1 VLGPQLTVDQPLQ
14 DRAVQGL
21 AGDLGLMAKA
31 RPLLHR
37 HVVLPMIATAQSFTI
52 STKGMDYRL
61 FGRTGMRVS
70 VLGLGCGGFGGVGS
84 APELFGKGEDQRTA
98 FAIMDRA
105 WDAGINYFDT
115 ADSYGGGVSER
126 IIGAWLQERKV
137 RDRLVLSTK
146 VLYAIA
152 EGPTDR
158 SLSRRHITQAVEG
171 SLRRLQT
178 DYLDLYVIMEP
189 DPATPVEETLQTM
202 NDLMKAGKVRHI
214 GASNVTAPQ
223 LRESLAASD
232 RLGVHRYQSVQNG
245 YSLLER
251 GIEDDVLPLAAKE
264 RMAVTPFS
272 PTAGGLLTGKY
283 HFGEQ
288 PPPGSRVDLRPQPYQ
303 HLMTAAT
310 FHAIDA
316 LRDAA
321 AERGV
326 DMGALAL
333 AWVLSHPV
341 VTSAL
346 IGPRTVEQFR
356 PWLAAVDIHLTNADR
371 EAVASRMEAAVA

>member
-1 VLGPQLTVDQPLQ
+1 
-14 DRAVQGL
+14 
-21 AGDLGLMAKA
+21 
-31 RPLLHR
+31 
-37 HVVLPMIATAQSFTI
+37 
-52 STKGMDYRL
+52 MDYRAI
-61 FGRTGMRVS
+61 GRTGMRVS

-84 APELFGKGEDQRTA
+84 APELFGKGEDKAAA
-98 FAIMDRA
+98 FALMDRA

-115 ADSYGGGVSER
+115 ADSYGGGVSETMV
-126 IIGAWLQERKV
+126 GAWVKDRKV

-146 VLYAIA
+146 VFYAIA
-152 EGPTDR
+152 EGPNDR
-158 SLSRRHITQAVEG
+158 SLSRRHIMQAVDG

-189 DPATPVEETLQTM
+189 DPTTPVEETLQTM
-202 NDLMKAGKVRHI
+202 NELMHAGKVRHI
-214 GASNVTAPQ
+214 GASNITATQ

-272 PTAGGLLTGKY
+272 PTSGGLLTGKY
-283 HFGEQ
+283 RLGER
-288 PPPGSRVDLRPQPYQ
+288 PPAGSRVDLRPQPYQ
-303 HLMTAAT
+303 HLMNGRT
-310 FHAIDA
+310 FQAIDA
-316 LRDAA
+316 LRAA
-321 AERGV
+321 ASERGLET
-326 DMGALAL
+326 GTLAL
-333 AWVLSHPV
+333 AWVLSHPA

-346 IGPRTVEQFR
+346 IGPRTVDQFR
-356 PWLAAVDIHLTNADR
+356 PWLDAVDVHLTSDER

>member
-1 VLGPQLTVDQPLQ
+1 
-14 DRAVQGL
+14 
-21 AGDLGLMAKA
+21 ME
-31 RPLLHR
+31 
-37 HVVLPMIATAQSFTI
+37 
-52 STKGMDYRL
+52 YRL

-84 APELFGKGEDQRTA
+84 VPELFGKGEDRKAA
-98 FAIMDRA
+98 FALMDRA

-115 ADSYGGGVSER
+115 ADSYGGGASETMV
-126 IIGAWLQERKV
+126 GAWLKERKL

-146 VLYAIA
+146 VLYAIP
-152 EGPTDR
+152 EGPNDR
-158 SLSRRHITQAVEG
+158 SLSRRHVMQAVEG

-178 DYLDLYVIMEP
+178 EYLDLYVIMEP

-202 NDLMKAGKVRHI
+202 NDLMHAGKVRHI
-214 GASNVTAPQ
+214 GASNISAPQ

-251 GIEDDVLPLAAKE
+251 AIEDEVLPLAAKE

-272 PTAGGLLTGKY
+272 PTSGGLLTGKY
-283 HFGEQ
+283 RLGER

-303 HLMTAAT
+303 HLMTAST

-316 LRDAA
+316 LRAA
-321 AERGV
+321 AIERGL
-326 DMGALAL
+326 DTGTLAL
-333 AWVLSHPV
+333 AWVLSHPA

-356 PWLAAVDIHLTNADR
+356 PWLEAVDIRLTNAER
-371 EAVASRMEAAVA
+371 EAVASRMEAVA

>member
-1 VLGPQLTVDQPLQ
+1 
-14 DRAVQGL
+14 
-21 AGDLGLMAKA
+21 ME
-31 RPLLHR
+31 
-37 HVVLPMIATAQSFTI
+37 
-52 STKGMDYRL
+52 YRG

-84 APELFGKGEDQRTA
+84 APELFGKGEDKATA
-98 FAIMDRA
+98 FALMDRA

-115 ADSYGGGVSER
+115 ADSYGGGVSET
-126 IIGAWLQERKV
+126 IIGAWLKERKV
-137 RDRLVLSTK
+137 RDQLILSTK
-146 VLYAIA
+146 VGYAVPG
-152 EGPTDR
+152 GPNEQG
-158 SLSRRHITQAVEG
+158 LSRRHLTEAIDG

-178 DYLDLYVIMEP
+178 DHIDLYVTMEP
-189 DPATPVEETLQTM
+189 DPKTPIEEILQTM
-202 NDLMKAGKVRHI
+202 NELMHAGKVRHI
-214 GASNVTAPQ
+214 GASNITAPQ

-251 GIEDDVLPLAAKE
+251 AIEDDVLPLAAKE

-272 PTAGGLLTGKY
+272 PTSGGLLTGKY
-283 HFGEQ
+283 RFGER

-303 HLMTAAT
+303 HLMTAGT

-316 LRDAA
+316 LRAAA
-321 AERGV
+321 AERGL
-326 DMGALAL
+326 DTGTLAL
-333 AWVLSHPV
+333 AWVLSHPA

-356 PWLAAVDIHLTNADR
+356 PWLDAVDVHLTNDER
-371 EAVASRMEAAVA
+371 QEVASRMQAAVA